1 MISDDLTPDDLF
13 SCQRCGECCK
23 GYGGTYLSEAD
34 IDRIRRFLG
43 MKRELFIRDFCQMSG
58 GKYLIVQGEGGYCK
72 LWDQTC
78 TIHVV
83 KPRMCRRWPYIKSIL
98 VDVGNWRAMAA
109 SCPGMQVDVS
119 DDQIRKCVAKI
130 INCSTKFP

>member
-1 MISDDLTPDDLF
+1 MISDDLAPDVLF

-34 IDRIRRFLG
+34 IDRISRYLG
-43 MKRELFIRDFCQMSG
+43 MKRQLFIRNFCQISG
-58 GKYLIVQGEGGYCK
+58 GKYLIAQSEAGYCK
-72 LWDQTC
+72 LWVQTC
-78 TIHVV
+78 TIHEV
-83 KPRMCRRWPYIKSIL
+83 KPRMCRRWPYIESVL

-130 INCSTKFP
+130 INHSTKSP